1 MTLYAD
7 IDALRDTPAASR
19 ALIAQELADELR
31 TATDQAA
38 TIDPVLAQLTW
49 LTADEKARANRL
61 IEDGDYPSLGKL
73 LCDAHEQLVAARL
86 LGAKPYRVRLF
97 DEAH

>member
-7 IDALRDTPAASR
+7 IDRFRDAPAPSR
-19 ALIAQELADELR
+19 AQITQQLAVELR
-31 TATDQAA
+31 SATDHAA

-49 LTADEKARANRL
+49 LSDEQKAEANRL
-61 IEDGDYPSLGKL
+61 IDCGDYPSLGKL

-86 LGAKPYRVRLF
+86 LGAKRYRVSLY